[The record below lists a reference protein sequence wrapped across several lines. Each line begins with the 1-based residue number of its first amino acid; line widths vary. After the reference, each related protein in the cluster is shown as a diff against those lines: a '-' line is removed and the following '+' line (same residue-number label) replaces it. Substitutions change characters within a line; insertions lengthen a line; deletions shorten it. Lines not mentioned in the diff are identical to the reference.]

1 MQTTVNLFKNPTDN
15 STSELTSSLS
25 YLGDKIITSGA
36 EFKLWKCHE
45 EEEMAQCKHGTE
57 DGSGNVVE
65 FGASVEDLV
74 SNVLL
79 VIQNIRKNHESDRVA
94 VDDEGMY

>member
-1 MQTTVNLFKNPTDN
+1 MFKNPTDN

-25 YLGDKIITSGA
+25 YLGDKITTSVA
-36 EFKLWKCHE
+36 EFKLWMCHE
-45 EEEMAQCKHGTE
+45 EEKMVQCKHGT
-57 DGSGNVVE
+57 DNGSGNAVE

-79 VIQNIRKNHESDRVA
+79 VIQNMRKNHESDRVA